1 MNTHATYD
9 RQVPDLALSVVVPTR
24 GGATRLPVLLDA
36 LAAQR
41 VDEPWEVLVV
51 LDGDVDGSRQI
62 IEAYTESLPIRIL
75 ERAGGDGVSAALAA
89 GYAAARGEI
98 VLRCDDDL
106 TPVPGFLA
114 GHLARHRAR
123 PAGAPPLGVVSLTRD
138 VLRDTPY
145 ATAYGRPANE
155 RLIAQAYARP
165 PEERWRHWAACNSVP
180 KEAYDAVGGFD
191 PTMTYREDSELGLRL
206 ARHGVEIVID
216 PELEIEHR
224 GPAADVAS
232 RAGRAF
238 TSGASEQTLDQRH
251 PGVLD
256 ELRAHGRS
264 PWDRVVSVL
273 AGTMASHEIARGWG
287 RRLDGLLPWIPR
299 AVRGKAVALAVE
311 AAAAAG
317 RRSGSTAWV
326 RDGTDRPLTLNVIY
340 DMTLDQHESEYAEG
354 IRPSRFPYGMERLE
368 THEISLIEAPRYPPT
383 KVTTVIEH
391 RTGVRLQPLR
401 AWHAARRAD
410 ATLAVWEHWAE
421 LPALLH
427 RVPGPYRAKPLFTL
441 VCWAAEDLR
450 SGDARSRTRA
460 RRVIEASDLILF
472 LSSNQRDIFLANGAR
487 PEQLVC
493 LSFGVA
499 TSFFNGDVDSQRDIE
514 FLAVG
519 VDRGR
524 DYPTLIRAVEGTDLT
539 VKLLT
544 TPARAE
550 SLALPTN
557 IEPGGVLPPD
567 AYRDLLRRTQVV
579 IVPTHDY
586 AYPTGQT
593 VALNAAASGCAVI
606 VSDTAAM
613 SDYFSAET
621 TALMPAVGDA
631 GGLRSAMVRLRDD
644 PHLRLTMAARG
655 QEHVRRAHHNHV
667 MWDQAA
673 DRFRSVLIPGRPP
686 HPKAC
691 P

>member
-1 MNTHATYD
+1 MNAQATYD
-9 RQVPDLALSVVVPTR
+9 RRVPDLALSVVVPTR

-36 LAAQR
+36 LAAQQ
-41 VDEPWEVLVV
+41 VDEPWEVLFV
-51 LDGDVDGSRQI
+51 LDGDIDGSREVV
-62 IEAYTESLPIRIL
+62 EAYADRVPLRIV
-75 ERAGGDGVSAALAA
+75 ERAGGDGVSAALSA
-89 GYAAARGEI
+89 GYQAARGEI

-106 TPVPGFLA
+106 TPRPGFLA
-114 GHLARHRAR
+114 AHLARHRAR
-123 PAGAPPLGVVSLTRD
+123 PADAPPLGVVSLTRD
-138 VLRDTPY
+138 VFDDTPY
-145 ATAYGRPANE
+145 ASAYGRPANH

-165 PEERWRHWAACNSVP
+165 PEQRWLHWAACNSVP
-180 KEAYDAVGGFD
+180 KAAYEAVGGFD

-206 ARHGVEIVID
+206 ARSGVEIVID
-216 PELEIEHR
+216 PDLEIEHR
-224 GPAADVAS
+224 GPAPDAESRVA
-232 RAGRAF
+232 RAF
-238 TSGASEQTLDQRH
+238 TSGASEQALGHRH
-251 PGVLD
+251 PGAVD
-256 ELRAHGRS
+256 TLRSDGRS
-264 PWDRVVSVL
+264 PWDRVVSRV
-273 AGTMASHEIARGWG
+273 ARSMTSHGAAREWG
-287 RRLDGLLPWIPR
+287 RRLDRLLPWIPR
-299 AVRGKAVALAVE
+299 GLRGKAVSLAVE
-311 AAAAAG
+311 SAAAAG
-317 RRSGSTAWV
+317 RRSGTAAWV
-326 RDGTDRPLTLNVIY
+326 RDSTELPITLNVIY
-340 DMTLDQHESEYAEG
+340 DMSLDQHEREYADR

-368 THEISLIEAPRYPPT
+368 EHNIRLIEAPRYPPT
-383 KVTTVIEH
+383 KFTTVIEH

-421 LPALLH
+421 LPALL
-427 RVPGPYRAKPLFTL
+427 RRLPGPYRSKPIFTL

-450 SGDARSRTRA
+450 SGDARSRARA
-460 RRVIEASDLILF
+460 RRVVEASDLILF

-499 TSFFNGDVDSQRDIE
+499 TDFFSGDVDSRRDVE

-524 DYPTLIRAVEGTDLT
+524 DYPTLIRAVEGTDLR

-550 SLALPTN
+550 SLGLPPN

-567 AYRDLLRRTQVV
+567 EYRDLLRRTQVV

-606 VSDTAAM
+606 VSNTAAM

-631 GGLRSAMVRLRDD
+631 GGLRSAMVRLHDD
-644 PHLRLTMAARG
+644 PHLRLTMASRG
-655 QEHVRRAHHNHV
+655 QEHVRQGHPSHV

-673 DRFRSVLIPGRPP
+673 ERFHCVLTTDQPP
-686 HPKAC
+686 HPKA
-691 P
+691 

>member
-1 MNTHATYD
+1 MNAEATYD
-9 RQVPDLALSVVVPTR
+9 RRVPGPALSVVVPTR
-24 GGATRLPVLLDA
+24 GGATRLPVLLEA
-36 LAAQR
+36 LAAQQ
-41 VDEPWEVLVV
+41 VDEPWEVLLV
-51 LDGDVDGSRQI
+51 LDGDVDGSREV
-62 IEAYTESLPIRIL
+62 IEAYADRLPLRIV
-75 ERAGGDGVSAALAA
+75 ERAGGDGVSAALEA
-89 GYAAARGEI
+89 GYDEARGEI

-106 TPVPGFLA
+106 TPRAGFLA

-138 VLRDTPY
+138 VFRDTPY

-165 PEERWRHWAACNSVP
+165 PEQRWLHWAACNSVP
-180 KEAYDAVGGFD
+180 RAAYDAVGGFD

-206 ARHGVEIVID
+206 ARSGVEIVIA

-224 GPAADVAS
+224 GPASDAETRVA
-232 RAGRAF
+232 RAF
-238 TSGASEQTLDQRH
+238 TSGASEQALDHRH
-251 PGVLD
+251 PGAVD
-256 ELRAHGRS
+256 ELRSDGRS
-264 PWDRVVSVL
+264 PWDRAVSRV
-273 AGTMASHEIARGWG
+273 ARSMTPHGVAREWG
-287 RRLDGLLPWIPR
+287 RRLDLLLPWTPR
-299 AVRGKAVALAVE
+299 TLRGKATSLAVE

-317 RRSGSTAWV
+317 RRSGATTWV
-326 RDGTDRPLTLNVIY
+326 RDSADLPITLNVIY
-340 DMTLDQHESEYAEG
+340 DMSLDQHEREYADG
-354 IRPSRFPYGMERLE
+354 RRPSRFPYGMERLE
-368 THEISLIEAPRYPPT
+368 EHGIRLIEAPRYPPT

-391 RTGVRLQPLR
+391 RSGVRLQPLR

-427 RVPGPYRAKPLFTL
+427 RVPGPYRSKPIFTL
-441 VCWAAEDLR
+441 VCWAAEDLC
-450 SGDARSRTRA
+450 SGDARARTRA

-493 LSFGVA
+493 LSFGIA
-499 TSFFNGDVDSQRDIE
+499 TDYFNGDVDSHRDVE

-524 DYPTLIRAVEGTDLT
+524 DYSTLIRAVEGTDLRVT
-539 VKLLT
+539 LLT
-544 TPARAE
+544 TPERARA
-550 SLALPTN
+550 LALPGN
-557 IEPGGVLPPD
+557 IEPGGIVPPD
-567 AYRDLLRRTQVV
+567 EYRNLLRRTQVV
-579 IVPTHDY
+579 IVPTHDL

-606 VSDTAAM
+606 VSNTAAM
-613 SDYFSAET
+613 SEYFSAET
-621 TALMPAVGDA
+621 HALMPAVGDA

-644 PHLRLTMAARG
+644 PRLRSTMASRG
-655 QEHVRRAHHNHV
+655 QEHVREAHHSHV

-673 DRFRSVLIPGRPP
+673 KRFRSLLTTDQHP
-686 HPKAC
+686 HPKA
-691 P
+691 

>member
-36 LAAQR
+36 LAAQT

-51 LDGDVDGSRQI
+51 LDGDVDGSREI
-62 IEAYTESLPIRIL
+62 IEAFAESLPIRIL
-75 ERAGGDGVSAALAA
+75 EREGGDGVSATLAA

-138 VLRDTPY
+138 VFRDTPY

-155 RLIAQAYARP
+155 RLIAQAYTRP
-165 PEERWRHWAACNSVP
+165 PEQRWMHWAACNSVP
-180 KEAYDAVGGFD
+180 KAAYEAVGGFD

-206 ARHGVEIVID
+206 ARSGVEIVID
-216 PELEIEHR
+216 PGLEIEHR
-224 GPAADVAS
+224 GPAADAQSRVA
-232 RAGRAF
+232 RAF
-238 TSGASEQTLDQRH
+238 TSGASEQTLDHRH
-251 PGVLD
+251 PGAVD
-256 ELRAHGRS
+256 ELRADGRS
-264 PWDRVVSVL
+264 PWDRAVFLL
-273 AGTMASHEIARGWG
+273 AGSMTSHGVARDWG
-287 RRLDGLLPWIPR
+287 RRLDRLLPWIPR
-299 AVRGKAVALAVE
+299 AVRGKAVALVVE

-317 RRSGSTAWV
+317 RRSGTTAWV
-326 RDGTDRPLTLNVIY
+326 RDGADAPLTLNVIY
-340 DMTLDQHESEYAEG
+340 DMTLAQHEREYAEG

-368 THEISLIEAPRYPPT
+368 THNICLTEAPRYPAT

-421 LPALLH
+421 LPALLQ
-427 RVPGPYRAKPLFTL
+427 RLPGPYRTKPLFTL

-450 SGDARSRTRA
+450 SGDARSRARA

-493 LSFGVA
+493 LPFGVA
-499 TSFFNGDVDSQRDIE
+499 TDFFSGDVASHRDVE

-524 DYPTLIRAVEGTDLT
+524 DYPTLIRAVEGTDLK

-544 TPARAE
+544 TPDRAQ
-550 SLALPTN
+550 SLALPSN

-567 AYRDLLRRTQVV
+567 VYRDLLRRTQVT

-606 VSDTAAM
+606 VSNTAAM

-644 PHLRLTMAARG
+644 PRLRLAMAARG
-655 QEHVRRAHHNHV
+655 QEHVRQGHHSHV

-673 DRFRSVLIPGRPP
+673 DRFRSLLTTEHLT
-686 HPKAC
+686 HPKA
-691 P
+691 

>member
-1 MNTHATYD
+1 VNTHATYD
-9 RQVPDLALSVVVPTR
+9 RRVPDLALSVVVPTR

-36 LAAQR
+36 LAAQT
-41 VDEPWEVLVV
+41 VAEPWEVVFV
-51 LDGDVDGSRQI
+51 LDGDVDGSREV
-62 IEAYTESLPIRIL
+62 IEAYADRLPSRIL
-75 ERAGGDGVSAALAA
+75 ERAGGDGVSAALAE
-89 GYAAARGEI
+89 GYDAAQGEI

-106 TPVPGFLA
+106 TPGPGFLA
-114 GHLARHRAR
+114 GHLARHRSR
-123 PAGAPPLGVVSLTRD
+123 PAGAPALGVISLTRD
-138 VLRDTPY
+138 VFRDTPY

-180 KEAYDAVGGFD
+180 KAAYEAVGGFD

-224 GPAADVAS
+224 GPAADAQSRVA
-232 RAGRAF
+232 RAF
-238 TSGASEQTLDQRH
+238 TSGASEQTLDHRH
-251 PGVLD
+251 PGAAD
-256 ELRAHGRS
+256 ELRAGGRS
-264 PWDRVVSVL
+264 PWDRLVSLL
-273 AGTMASHEIARGWG
+273 ARNITSHGVARDWG
-287 RRLDGLLPWIPR
+287 RRLDRLLPGIPSPL
-299 AVRGKAVALAVE
+299 RGKAVALAVE

-317 RRSGSTAWV
+317 RRSGTTAWV
-326 RDGTDRPLTLNVIY
+326 RDSADLPITLNVIY
-340 DMTLDQHESEYAEG
+340 DMSLAQHEREYAEG

-368 THEISLIEAPRYPPT
+368 THKFCLTEAPRYPPT
-383 KVTTVIEH
+383 KITTVIEH

-401 AWHAARRAD
+401 AWHAAQRAD

-427 RVPGPYRAKPLFTL
+427 RLPGPYRSKPLFTL

-450 SGDARSRTRA
+450 SGGARSMARA

-499 TSFFNGDVDSQRDIE
+499 TDFFSGDVGSHRDVE

-524 DYPTLIRAVEGTDLT
+524 DYPTLIRAVEGTDLEVT
-539 VKLLT
+539 LLT
-544 TPARAE
+544 TPARAR
-550 SLALPTN
+550 SLALPSN

-567 AYRDLLRRTQVV
+567 AYRDLLCRTQVV
-579 IVPTHDY
+579 VVPTHDY

-606 VSDTAAM
+606 VSNTAAM

-631 GGLRSAMVRLRDD
+631 EGLRSAMVRLRDD
-644 PHLRLTMAARG
+644 PRVRLTMASRG
-655 QEHVRRAHHNHV
+655 QDHVRQHHHSHV
-667 MWDQAA
+667 MWDQASE
-673 DRFRSVLIPGRPP
+673 RFRGVLTSERLP
-686 HPKAC
+686 HPKA
-691 P
+691 

>member
-9 RQVPDLALSVVVPTR
+9 RRVSDLALSVVVPTR

-41 VDEPWEVLVV
+41 VEEPWEVLFV
-51 LDGDVDGSRQI
+51 LDGDIDGSREI
-62 IEAYTESLPIRIL
+62 IEAYADRLPLRIV
-75 ERAGGDGVSAALAA
+75 ERAGGDGVSAALSMGYDAA
-89 GYAAARGEI
+89 QGEI

-106 TPVPGFLA
+106 TPGSGFLA
-114 GHLARHRAR
+114 GHLARHRER

-138 VLRDTPY
+138 VFRDTPY

-155 RLIAQAYARP
+155 RLIAQAYARR

-180 KEAYDAVGGFD
+180 KAAYEAVGGFD

-206 ARHGVEIVID
+206 ARSGVEIVID

-224 GPAADVAS
+224 GPAAHAESRVA
-232 RAGRAF
+232 RAF
-238 TSGASEQTLDQRH
+238 TSGASEQTLDHRH
-251 PGVLD
+251 PGAVD
-256 ELRAHGRS
+256 EHRADRLS
-264 PWDRVVSVL
+264 PWDRVVSLL
-273 AGTMASHEIARGWG
+273 ARTMTSHRVARDWG
-287 RRLDGLLPWIPR
+287 RRLDRLLPGIP
-299 AVRGKAVALAVE
+299 APLRGKAVALAVE
-311 AAAAAG
+311 AAAAGG
-317 RRSGSTAWV
+317 RRHGTTAWV
-326 RDGTDRPLTLNVIY
+326 RDGAGEPITLNVIY
-340 DMTLDQHESEYAEG
+340 DMALAQHEREYADG
-354 IRPSRFPYGMERLE
+354 TRPSRLPYGMERLE
-368 THEISLIEAPRYPPT
+368 AHNICLTEAPRYPPT
-383 KVTTVIEH
+383 KITTVIEH

-401 AWHAARRAD
+401 AWPAARRAD

-427 RVPGPYRAKPLFTL
+427 RLPGPYRTKPLFTL
-441 VCWAAEDLR
+441 VCWAAEELR
-450 SGDARSRTRA
+450 SGDARSRARA

-499 TSFFNGDVDSQRDIE
+499 TDFFSGDVESDRDIE

-524 DYPTLIRAVEGTDLT
+524 DYTTLIRAVEGTDLE

-544 TPARAE
+544 TPDRAQ
-550 SLALPTN
+550 SLALPSN

-579 IVPTHDY
+579 VVPTHDY

-606 VSDTAAM
+606 VSDTVAM
-613 SDYFSAET
+613 SDYFSPET

-644 PHLRLTMAARG
+644 PRLRLTMASCG
-655 QEHVRRAHHNHV
+655 QEHVRQHHHSHV
-667 MWDQAA
+667 MWDQASEQ
-673 DRFRSVLIPGRPP
+673 FRSVLTSEGLP
-686 HPKAC
+686 HPKA
-691 P
+691 

>member
-1 MNTHATYD
+1 MSSEATYD
-9 RQVPDLALSVVVPTR
+9 RRVPDIALSVVVPTR
-24 GGATRLPVLLDA
+24 GGAARLPDLLDA
-36 LAAQR
+36 LASQEMT
-41 VDEPWEVLVV
+41 EPWEALFV
-51 LDGDVDGSRQI
+51 LDGDLDGSREL
-62 IEAYTESLPIRIL
+62 IEAYADRLPLRIV
-75 ERAGGDGVSAALAA
+75 ERTAGAGVAAALAA
-89 GYAAARGEI
+89 GYEAAHGEI

-106 TPVPGFLA
+106 TPPPGFLA
-114 GHLARHRAR
+114 AHLARHRDR
-123 PAGAPPLGVVSLTRD
+123 PAGAPPLGVISLTRD
-138 VLRDTPY
+138 VFADTPY

-155 RLIAQAYARP
+155 RLLAQAHTRP
-165 PEERWRHWAACNSVP
+165 ADQRWRHWAACNSVP
-180 KEAYDAVGGFD
+180 RAAYDAVGGFD
-191 PTMTYREDSELGLRL
+191 PTMSYREDSELGLRL
-206 ARHGVEIVID
+206 ARSGVEIVID

-224 GPAADVAS
+224 GPATDAAT
-232 RAGRAF
+232 RAARAF
-238 TSGASEQTLDQRH
+238 TSGASTVAFEERH
-251 PGVLD
+251 PETRTTPAPPTG
-256 ELRAHGRS
+256 A
-264 PWDRVVSVL
+264 
-273 AGTMASHEIARGWG
+273 WG
-287 RRLDGLLPWIPR
+287 RAVLLAAGRIGSRDDASALGRRIDTLLPRLPG
-299 AVRGKAVALAVE
+299 AVRGKAVAWAVE
-311 AAAAAG
+311 AAAVAG
-317 RRSGSTAWV
+317 RRVGDTAWV
-326 RDGTDRPLTLNVIY
+326 RDTPDRPITLNVLY
-340 DMTLDQHESEYAEG
+340 DMSLAQHAREYADR
-354 IRPSRFPYGMERLE
+354 IRPSRLPYGMERLE
-368 THEISLIEAPRYPPT
+368 EHHIRLIEAPRYPPI

-421 LPALLH
+421 LPAILH
-427 RVPGPYRAKPLFTL
+427 RVPGPYRTKPIFTL

-450 SGDARSRTRA
+450 TGDVRSRTRA

-472 LSSNQRDIFLANGAR
+472 MSSNQREIFLANGAR

-499 TSFFNGDVDSQRDIE
+499 TDFFTGDVNADRNVE

-524 DYPTLIRAVEGTDLT
+524 DYSTLVRAVEGTDLT

-544 TPARAE
+544 TPARAT
-550 SLALPTN
+550 SLALPSN

-567 AYRDLLRRTQVV
+567 EYRNLLRRTQVV

-613 SDYFSAET
+613 SDYFSPET

-631 GGLRSAMVRLRDD
+631 GDLRSAMVRLRDD
-644 PHLRLTMAARG
+644 PDLRLTIASRG
-655 QEHVRRAHHNHV
+655 QDHVRRSHHSHE

-673 DRFRSVLIPGRPP
+673 ERFRSLLTTDQIP
-686 HPKAC
+686 HPKA
-691 P
+691 

>member
-1 MNTHATYD
+1 
-9 RQVPDLALSVVVPTR
+9 
-24 GGATRLPVLLDA
+24 
-36 LAAQR
+36 
-41 VDEPWEVLVV
+41 
-51 LDGDVDGSRQI
+51 
-62 IEAYTESLPIRIL
+62 
-75 ERAGGDGVSAALAA
+75 
-89 GYAAARGEI
+89 
-98 VLRCDDDL
+98 
-106 TPVPGFLA
+106 
-114 GHLARHRAR
+114 
-123 PAGAPPLGVVSLTRD
+123 
-138 VLRDTPY
+138 
-145 ATAYGRPANE
+145 
-155 RLIAQAYARP
+155 
-165 PEERWRHWAACNSVP
+165 
-180 KEAYDAVGGFD
+180 
-191 PTMTYREDSELGLRL
+191 MTS
-206 ARHGVEIVID
+206 HGV
-216 PELEIEHR
+216 
-224 GPAADVAS
+224 
-232 RAGRAF
+232 
-238 TSGASEQTLDQRH
+238 
-251 PGVLD
+251 
-256 ELRAHGRS
+256 
-264 PWDRVVSVL
+264 
-273 AGTMASHEIARGWG
+273 ARDWG
-287 RRLDGLLPWIPR
+287 RRLDRLLPWIP
-299 AVRGKAVALAVE
+299 APLRGKAVALAVE

-317 RRSGSTAWV
+317 RRSGTTAWV
-326 RDGTDRPLTLNVIY
+326 RDGADQPITLNVIY
-340 DMTLDQHESEYAEG
+340 DMALAQHEREYADG

-368 THEISLIEAPRYPPT
+368 THNICLTEAPRYPPT
-383 KVTTVIEH
+383 KITTVIEH

-401 AWHAARRAD
+401 AWRAARRAD

-427 RVPGPYRAKPLFTL
+427 RLPGPYRAKPLFTL

-450 SGDARSRTRA
+450 SGDARSRARA

-487 PEQLVC
+487 PEQLVG

-499 TSFFNGDVDSQRDIE
+499 TDFFDGDVDSQRDIE

-579 IVPTHDY
+579 LVPTHDY

-593 VALNAAASGCAVI
+593 VALNAAASGCAVV

-631 GGLRSAMVRLRDD
+631 GGLRSAMMRLRDD

-655 QEHVRRAHHNHV
+655 QEHVRRVHDSHV

-673 DRFRSVLIPGRPP
+673 DRFRSVLIPGRSP
-686 HPKAC
+686 HPKA
-691 P
+691 